1 MNEFALISQ
10 FTAPFGVMQ
19 APFGPGDDAAV
30 LPRTPRSVVT
40 TDTIVEGV
48 HFLRSTFSLADIGH
62 KALAVN
68 LSDLAAMG
76 AQPTWFVC
84 SLQLPPSFTAS
95 DLRGLASGMAPLA
108 RAHHIALVGGNVT
121 AAPQLSISI
130 TAAGTAPRPLL
141 RAGAHAGDLVC
152 VSGPVGNAAAGLQV
166 LQGTHRAGRAQ
177 GPLIDAQRRPEPHL
191 AFGRIAAR
199 FATAAIDVSDGLA
212 QDLRHLCDASKVS
225 ANLVSTA
232 LPVSDSLFAWA
243 GSRSAALKLALNG
256 GEDYVVLATMP
267 PTRRRRFERA
277 LAQASLHAHFIGTI
291 EPRQIGHST
300 QVTVDSR
307 PMKKQTGFMHFR

>member
-10 FTAPFGVMQ
+10 FTAPFGVKPT
-19 APFGPGDDAAV
+19 PFGPGDDAAV
-30 LPRTPRSVVT
+30 LPSTPRSVVT

-48 HFLRSTFSLADIGH
+48 HFQRSTFSLADIGH

-76 AQPTWFVC
+76 AQPSWFVC
-84 SLQLPPSFTAS
+84 SLQLPPSFTARE
-95 DLRGLASGMAPLA
+95 LRGLASGMAPLA
-108 RAHHIALVGGNVT
+108 HAHRIALIGGNVSS
-121 AAPQLSISI
+121 APQLSITI

-141 RAGAHAGDLVC
+141 RSGAHPGDLVC

-166 LQGTHRAGRAQ
+166 LQGAGRPGRAQ
-177 GPLIDAQRRPEPHL
+177 LPLVGAQRRPEPHL
-191 AFGRIAAR
+191 AWGRVAAR
-199 FATAAIDVSDGLA
+199 LASAAIDVSDGLA
-212 QDLRHLCDASKVS
+212 QDLRHLCQASKVS

-232 LPVSDSLFAWA
+232 LPVSDPLFAWA
-243 GSRSAALKLALNG
+243 GSRSAALKLALGG
-256 GEDYVVLATMP
+256 GEDYVVLATLAP
-267 PTRRRRFERA
+267 NRRRRFEQA
-277 LAQASLHAHFIGTI
+277 LAKASLQAHFIGTI
-291 EPRQIGHST
+291 EPRQNGHTT